1 MSMEGETTIPEKTI
15 NVAKITVHP
24 KYEVVLNPWTGFPM
38 PPFLDNDI
46 ALVELAEEVDLTMYT
61 PICLAGSSVTES
73 GDGTAA
79 GWGSTGSNDLSPS
92 CPLTLADYP
101 NILQVT
107 YF

>member
-1 MSMEGETTIPEKTI
+1 MSMAGETTIPEKTI

-61 PICLAGSSVTES
+61 PICLAGSKVTES
-73 GDGTAA
+73 GLSCQII
-79 GWGSTGSNDLSPS
+79 WNNDKSVS
-92 CPLTLADYP
+92 HCD
-101 NILQVT
+101 
-107 YF
+107 